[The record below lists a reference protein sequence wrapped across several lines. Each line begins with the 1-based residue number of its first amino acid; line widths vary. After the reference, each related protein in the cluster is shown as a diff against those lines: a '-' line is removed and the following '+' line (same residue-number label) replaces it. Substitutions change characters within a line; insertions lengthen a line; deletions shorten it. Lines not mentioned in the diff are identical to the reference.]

1 MSIHRKLTPFT
12 GRWLI
17 RGTFTTSSPLHIG
30 SGEQL
35 DHPVLKSD
43 DGRAVKFNAVM
54 RDREGRPFIPG
65 SSWRGPLRAWMLKAF
80 DPQKVEALLGHQQ
93 KGASS
98 TDSVGGKVAFHEAR
112 ITTAPTLTFAVGGEP
127 PFWDATKLT
136 GIEAS
141 VAIQRRTRTAADK
154 KLFNTEFVPAGV
166 SFTVELTGQNL
177 SDEEVAML
185 LRALQ
190 EFNITDTDAITL
202 GAEAA
207 NGWGRMTW
215 GLGNVHHLTDSDVA
229 AWLLRFQN
237 PPPPPAALT
246 YGHRTTAL
254 GTDRK
259 VVMEAKATALTPNPT
274 TKNQITLE
282 LELYFDGPLLVRRS
296 KKPKAPNTPN
306 EPDAEPRLTTDG
318 KVLIP
323 ERSMRGA
330 IRSQAERILRTLLNP
345 EPADKKVAPDP
356 SLNNEVLRRKADDS
370 LDFDALSLAARI
382 FGAGSW
388 KSPISFSPFVSTKI
402 VSVDDDNSLISQE
415 FVAIDRFTGGAAS
428 SRTPE
433 GKLQGAK
440 FKFQYVWKPI
450 IAGRIS
456 FDLGRWGKSGI
467 SDQALGLLALVV
479 RDGIEGDVTFGMGTS
494 KGFGTCRWI
503 VRSVTFPDQ
512 TTFKN
517 AGEAAKSPLPDLS
530 TEQQE
535 IVRRYVNCVPGRK
548 PIPVT
553 PQPSAD

>member
-345 EPADKKVAPDP
+345 DAADQKIAPDP
-356 SLNNEVLRRKADDS
+356 SLNNEVLRRKADGS

-388 KSPISFSPFVSTKI
+388 KSPIAFTPFASETK
-402 VSVDDDNSLISQE
+402 VKVQDKTLLDQE
-415 FVAIDRFTGGAAS
+415 FVAIDRFTGGGAD
-428 SRTPE
+428 
-433 GKLQGAK
+433 GAK
-440 FKFQYVWKPI
+440 FKFRYAWEPVVRGFVTIHLDRWQK
-450 IAGRIS
+450 AGVNE
-456 FDLGRWGKSGI
+456 LA
-467 SDQALGLLALVV
+467 QGLLLLVA
-479 RDGIEGDVTFGMGTS
+479 RDLMEGDTTFGMGAG
-494 KGFGTCRWI
+494 KGFGVVKEAVFKAI
-503 VRSVTFPDQ
+503 KLPDG
-512 TTFKN
+512 TTFDFEGNGKKHQ
-517 AGEAAKSPLPDLS
+517 AALEAIVSAFRTALPPK
-530 TEQQE
+530 
-535 IVRRYVNCVPGRK
+535 I
-548 PIPVT
+548 T
-553 PQPSAD
+553 PAAPATAAAQ